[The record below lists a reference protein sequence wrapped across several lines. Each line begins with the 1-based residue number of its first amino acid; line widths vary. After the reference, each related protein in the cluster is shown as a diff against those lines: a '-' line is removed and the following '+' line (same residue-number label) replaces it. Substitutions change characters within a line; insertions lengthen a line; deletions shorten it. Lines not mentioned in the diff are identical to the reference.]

1 MEDRMSAIQITSPA
15 EVARLQ
21 AENQELKRQLAGG
34 PCQISY
40 DELDVQDQIGG
51 GGFSLVYRGLWKGT
65 PVAIKKWFDPNATDQ
80 LVQEFREE
88 VMTLQALRH
97 PNILQFLGACMKLP
111 NLAMVTEHLPH
122 SLHSVMYGGST
133 QLDRAR
139 VVSIAQDIARAF
151 VYLHSRKP
159 PVVSAASPTP
169 HEATPT
175 PHAASR
181 TPHEPARF
189 HLNAVHRD
197 IKPANFLLDRAWR
210 VKVCD
215 FGLASN
221 SHGQAG
227 AGTPAY
233 MAPELLDSKPY
244 NEKVDVYAFGVLLN
258 EMVAREVPFS
268 NMSVP
273 EIRADVLAG
282 KRPDVPMSC
291 PSTLQ
296 DIITKCWAQDA
307 ASRPS
312 FDRVLELLKGAAKT
326 LGG

>member
-1 MEDRMSAIQITSPA
+1 MEDRMSSLQITSPA
-15 EVARLQ
+15 EVTRLQ

-159 PVVSAASPTP
+159 PVV
-169 HEATPT
+169 
-175 PHAASR
+175 
-181 TPHEPARF
+181 
-189 HLNAVHRD
+189 HRD

-312 FDRVLELLKGAAKT
+312 FDRVLELLKTAAKT
-326 LGG
+326 LGN